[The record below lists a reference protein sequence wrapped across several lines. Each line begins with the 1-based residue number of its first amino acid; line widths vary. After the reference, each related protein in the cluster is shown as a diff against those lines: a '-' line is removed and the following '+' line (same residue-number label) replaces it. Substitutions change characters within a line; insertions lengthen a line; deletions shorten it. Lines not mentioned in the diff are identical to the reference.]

1 MGLRAN
7 ISSAHMQPYIE
18 SPDQPVGIA
27 PFRLALDDEGLTAN
41 HELIAGT
48 RARDFAR
55 PQLEGCGLGVDTGF
69 AEADDRV
76 RTPRDHP
83 DRHWV
88 APSGRIDGIDPEG
101 GERNCRPHWLR
112 MAVASSS
119 AARASSKARR
129 TCATGVALAMNPAA
143 RIAPAGERA
152 ELLHLGNVGEGLAV

>member
-1 MGLRAN
+1 M
-7 ISSAHMQPYIE
+7 
-18 SPDQPVGIA
+18 
-27 PFRLALDDEGLTAN
+27 
-41 HELIAGT
+41 
-48 RARDFAR
+48 
-55 PQLEGCGLGVDTGF
+55 

-76 RTPRDHP
+76 QTLRDHP

-88 APSGRIDGIDPEG
+88 APSGRIDGIDPDAANVTAG
-101 GERNCRPHWLR
+101 RTWLR

-143 RIAPAGERA
+143 RSPRPARA